1 MNFLIPAILGTLI
14 LSTTAQQPTATS
26 PAKPVRIAELAACPE
41 PVRRTLTSLQPKPI
55 ISEILLTTS
64 GNRKLYSFETG
75 TEDDGTDR
83 ETTYTIEADG
93 TLLRTARE
101 IPLKDAPE
109 PVRKAFQQAAGASAK
124 VDDVEE
130 VTSGTNITYRAE
142 LESDG
147 AEDRRITVS
156 PTGTVIS
163 LTPETDD

>member
-1 MNFLIPAILGTLI
+1 MNLRTSAIIGSLI
-14 LSTTAQQPTATS
+14 LSATAQQATTA
-26 PAKPVRIAELAACPE
+26 PHAKPIRIASLAACPE
-41 PVRRTLTSLQPKPI
+41 PVRRTLTSLVPKPI

-64 GNRKLYSFETG
+64 GNRKTYSFETG

-93 TLLRTARE
+93 TLVRTARE

-109 PVRKAFQQAAGASAK
+109 PVRKALQQAAGKTAK

-130 VTSGTNITYRAE
+130 VTSGNEITYRAE

-147 AEDRRITVS
+147 AGDFRITVS
-156 PTGTVIS
+156 PSGTVLS
-163 LTPETDD
+163 TTPETDD